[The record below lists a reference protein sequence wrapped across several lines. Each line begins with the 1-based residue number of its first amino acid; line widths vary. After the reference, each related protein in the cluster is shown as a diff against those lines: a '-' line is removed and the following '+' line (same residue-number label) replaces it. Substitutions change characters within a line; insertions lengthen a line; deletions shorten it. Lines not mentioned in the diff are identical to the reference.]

1 MYVVS
6 KKLALFVAFAAMV
19 SITGCQN
26 LPHAQAKPNITF
38 IDTNKF
44 DTDLSASLVAIKNP
58 IEVNFYTPI
67 TPNEIPPRLE
77 KWLSMV
83 DKSGGKIN
91 VDQPVGEL
99 TPKSPA
105 FLLGLFSGLWNAFK
119 IFGGES
125 TTKSMEDA
133 IKSRDANIQLAR
145 NSQGNLY
152 IQKITFNQRVTKWLR
167 I

>member
-6 KKLALFVAFAAMV
+6 KKLALFVAFATMV
-19 SITGCQN
+19 SISGCQN

-44 DTDLSASLVAIKNP
+44 DNDLSASLVAIKNP
-58 IEVNFYTPI
+58 VEVDFYTPI

-83 DKSGGKIN
+83 DKTGGKIN
-91 VDQPVGEL
+91 IASPVGEPA
-99 TPKSPA
+99 PKSPT
-105 FLLGLFSGLWNAFK
+105 LILGLFSGLWNAFK
-119 IFGGES
+119 ILGGQS
-125 TTKSMEDA
+125 SAKSMEDA

-145 NSQGNLY
+145 NAQGNLY
-152 IQKITFNQRVTKWLR
+152 IQKITFNERVSK
-167 I
+167 